1 MEWKFLKTQK
11 GCHSEVW
18 EMVLISLALK
28 AQIQI
33 KQFKTAYAK
42 ISPDCQTSLKVNSAD
57 S

>member
-42 ISPDCQTSLKVNSAD
+42 ISPDCQTSFKVNFAD